1 MNQREIR
8 VDQRIADLEA
18 LVARLVQA
26 LQDANIPI
34 PEPEE

>member
-1 MNQREIR
+1 MNQREMR
-8 VDQRIADLEA
+8 VDQEIAALKA
-18 LVARLVQA
+18 LVERLVQA